1 MRLLLTGMNGTLA
14 PKLAALARARGW
26 EVLGWDR
33 QRIPPDD
40 AAAAAAWLAA
50 QRVEA
55 IAHLAFGAEAWAAQL
70 AGYAGAHGLPFLF
83 TSTAMVFDHQPD
95 GPHRPWDLRTARDD
109 YGRYKIRCED
119 AVRANNPRAS
129 IARLGWQIDPEA
141 RGNNMLAA
149 LDAQQARDQCI
160 RASTRWIPAC
170 SFMEDTVAA
179 LLQLLAA
186 PLGATVHLDSN
197 AREGHSFADLVR
209 ALRRSF
215 AREHWVL
222 EPIADYVH
230 DQRLLDD
237 QARVPELS
245 ARLPE
250 LRAVAGGKEG

>member
-33 QRIPPDD
+33 QRVPPDGGV
-40 AAAAAAWLAA
+40 AAATWLAA

-95 GPHRPWDLRTARDD
+95 GPHRPSDLRTARDD

-119 AVRANNPRAS
+119 AVRAENPGAS

-149 LDAQQARDQCI
+149 LDAQQARDQRI
-160 RASTRWIPAC
+160 RASLQWIPAC

-197 AREGHSFADLVR
+197 AREGHNFADVVS

-215 AREHWVL
+215 NREHWVV
-222 EPIADYVH
+222 EPTTDYVH
-230 DQRLLDD
+230 DQRLIDD
-237 QARVPELS
+237 QARVPNLS

-250 LRAVAGGKEG
+250 LRARGTS

>member
-14 PKLAALARARGW
+14 PKLAALACARGW

-33 QRIPPDD
+33 QRVPPDD
-40 AAAAAAWLAA
+40 EVAAAAWLAA
-50 QRVEA
+50 QRVDA

-70 AGYAGAHGLPFLF
+70 AGYAAAHGLPFLL

-95 GPHRPWDLRTARDD
+95 GPHRPSDPRTARDD

-119 AVRANNPRAS
+119 AVRAQNPAAS

-160 RASTRWIPAC
+160 RVSTRWIPAC
-170 SFMEDTVAA
+170 SFMEDTVVA

-197 AREGHSFADLVR
+197 AGEGHTFAELVG

-215 AREHWVL
+215 NREHWVL
-222 EPIADYVH
+222 EPTTDYVH
-230 DQRLLDD
+230 DQRLIDD
-237 QARVPELS
+237 KARVPELS

-250 LRAVAGGKEG
+250 LRARGTC